1 MKWAG
6 GVLFAALFVGHGQF
20 SGAAA
25 SIAVACLEATT
36 ILALI
41 WRAKRPVTVLA
52 FITVVLVVCDVL
64 SGHPETVRVTL
75 LTFATYSVVVR
86 RPARL
91 ALPLAFA
98 AWLAVSAADLGVGGA
113 LNTPLAPNLAFV
125 VAGVASGLFMG
136 SQRALLAAAQERAEQ
151 AERERSYHSERALS
165 EERVRIARDLHD
177 IVAHHVSLLVVQAG
191 AVRESL
197 GPDHPTREVLDSMIE
212 GGRQAMSELRA
223 MLGALRATGLG
234 PDGGDLPLSPQPSF
248 EDIRALVDGAAKSG
262 VPVRLESAG
271 EQDSLPPA
279 VGLAAY
285 RIVQEAL
292 TNVVKHAPGADTTV
306 TVDRQSDGV
315 RLRVINGR
323 PLIPVTVPSGHSGH
337 GLVGMAERA
346 AHHHGWVKAG
356 PAGDGF
362 SVEAWLASRDGRGD
376 R

>member
-1 MKWAG
+1 MKWSG
-6 GVLFAALFVGHGQF
+6 GVLFAALFVGHGQI
-20 SGAAA
+20 SDTAA
-25 SIAVACLEATT
+25 SVAVACLEAATV
-36 ILALI
+36 LALM
-41 WRAKRPVTVLA
+41 WRAKRPVTVLV
-52 FITVVLVVCDVL
+52 FTTLVLVICDVL

-86 RPARL
+86 RPPRL
-91 ALPLAFA
+91 ALSLAFA
-98 AWLAVSAADLGVGGA
+98 AWLTVSAADLGVGGA

-151 AERERSYHSERALS
+151 AERERNYHSERALS

-197 GPDHPTREVLDSMIE
+197 GPDHPAREVLGSMID

-234 PDGGDLPLSPQPSF
+234 ADGGDLPLSPQPSL
-248 EDIRALVDGAAKSG
+248 EDIRALVNGAAKSG
-262 VPVRLESAG
+262 VPVKLESTG
-271 EQDSLPPA
+271 EQDGLPAA
-279 VGLAAY
+279 VGLTAY

-306 TVDRQSDGV
+306 TVDRQRDGV
-315 RLRVINGR
+315 LLRVTNGR
-323 PLIPVTVPSGHSGH
+323 PLIPAAVPPGHSGH

-346 AHHHGWVKAG
+346 AHYHGWVKAG
-356 PAGDGF
+356 PAGEGF
-362 SVEAWLASRDGRGD
+362 SVEAWLASKDGRNE
-376 R
+376 